1 MRSWKLLASRDENFC
16 ALAMLAVLDVQWARH
31 WRKKGAE
38 PLAQC
43 FYSRAPYHFKFRLI
57 IKRVCQAAI

>member
-43 FYSRAPYHFKFRLI
+43 FYSRAP
-57 IKRVCQAAI
+57 